1 MFEYFRDN
9 YAWSLAVMMTL
20 TQGGQLSEVDDAC
33 RQLVSMQ
40 DEGVSADAAWAVS
53 WLKIAGRVE
62 AQGRAD
68 LAAAHSLSA
77 GSKLKRASIY
87 TIMAERMLP
96 VADDR
101 HRSIYQSAL
110 DLFDDAVRLSRER
123 VERVTLDTGHGPV
136 PALYI
141 PADGGGPAPAV
152 ITVNGLDAFKEF
164 FYFSD
169 LRTEFLARRI
179 SLLLVDQ
186 PGVGEALRMNGLHHR
201 YDIEVTIGVCVDWLE
216 GRVDV
221 DGSRIG
227 LIGPSLG
234 GYYGV
239 RGAARE
245 PRLACTAI
253 FGAIWDYGENVRRRV
268 EGNGLA
274 TTSVPDYLKA
284 ISWFF
289 GVDTVED
296 LLAVTSKFN
305 VRDIIA
311 DVTMP
316 MLIVHGEGDRQV
328 PVEEARKVYA
338 AAVNCRD
345 LELRIFTR
353 EEGGS
358 EHCGID
364 NYTLQVQY
372 IADWMTDRLGVGPR
386 LRQATRSGKS

>member
-1 MFEYFRDN
+1 MFEYFPDN

-20 TQGGQLSEVDDAC
+20 TQGGQISEIDDAC

-40 DEGVSADAAWAVS
+40 ADGVSADAAWAES
-53 WLKIAGRVE
+53 WLKVARRVE

-68 LAAAHSLSA
+68 EAAGHTLSA
-77 GSKLKRASIY
+77 GSKLKRASLY

-101 HRSIYQSAL
+101 HRSIYRDAI
-110 DLFDDAVRLSRER
+110 DLFDDAVQLSRER
-123 VERVTLDTGHGPV
+123 VERITVDTEHGPI
-136 PALYI
+136 PALYV
-141 PADGGGPAPAV
+141 PADSDEPTPAV

-169 LRTEFLARRI
+169 LRTEFLTRGI

-201 YDIEVTIGVCVDWLE
+201 YDIEVTIGACVDWLE
-216 GRVDV
+216 RRVDV
-221 DGSRIG
+221 DRSRIG

-253 FGAIWDYGENVRRRV
+253 FGAIWDYGDSVRRQV
-268 EGNGLA
+268 EGAGHA
-274 TTSVPDYLKA
+274 ATSVPDYLKA

-289 GVDTVED
+289 DVDTVED
-296 LLAVTSKFN
+296 LLAVTSKFT

-328 PVEEARKVYA
+328 PVEEARKVHA
-338 AAVNCRD
+338 AAANCRD

-353 EEGGS
+353 EEGAS

-372 IADWMTDRLGVGPR
+372 IADWMADRLGVGAPAV
-386 LRQATRSGKS
+386 LSGAERED